1 MRRYDC
7 KRCSFSCS
15 TRLLLNRHFSAEH
28 NCSFCGYE
36 KHPNACVVDH
46 PELQKKEDLTFAEW
60 WDEEIRL
67 AQIHLGTGDYW
78 ASKGIAEKAWNAAK
92 GIINSQPSPDLHL
105 WSDEHVAE
113 LKRKGIIVETHEFQ
127 SDDDKDDIPW

>member
-1 MRRYDC
+1 MT
-7 KRCSFSCS
+7 FS
-15 TRLLLNRHFSAEH
+15 
-28 NCSFCGYE
+28 
-36 KHPNACVVDH
+36 
-46 PELQKKEDLTFAEW
+46 EW

-92 GIINSQPSPDLHL
+92 GIKPQSGPDLHL
-105 WSDEHVAE
+105 WSDEHVAV
-113 LKRKGIIVETHEFQ
+113 LKSKGIIVETRELQ